1 METKLYVGNL
11 PYRITEEELKT
22 LFSQAGTVQSVSLI
36 KDRFSGESK
45 GFGFVEM
52 SNQAEVE
59 KAVRMFNEYTM
70 ENRQIKV
77 NIARPREDRGPGGGG
92 GGGFNRRGDSSNRG
106 GPRNDRRGGPGGG
119 GKDRRGGGGDRY

>member
-11 PYRITEEELKT
+11 PYRISEEELKT

-36 KDRFSGESK
+36 KDRFSGQSK

-59 KAVRMFNEYTM
+59 NAVRMFNDYSL
-70 ENRQIKV
+70 ENRQLKV
-77 NIARPREDRGPGGGG
+77 NIARPREDRG
-92 GGGFNRRGDSSNRG
+92 GGGFNRHGEGSGRGNQ
-106 GPRNDRRGGPGGG
+106 RNDRRGGGGSY